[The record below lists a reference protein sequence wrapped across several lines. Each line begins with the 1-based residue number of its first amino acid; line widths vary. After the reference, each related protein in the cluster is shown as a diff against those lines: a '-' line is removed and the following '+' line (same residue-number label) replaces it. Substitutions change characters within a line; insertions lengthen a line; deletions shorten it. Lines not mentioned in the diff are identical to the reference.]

1 MCCFS
6 GPVKSVSAT
15 NIFARM
21 ESDERQ
27 LLVYSMSLETDQAVA
42 MVLPL
47 PVAKGSTE
55 KALRF
60 INLQKYPNFFD
71 DLAAGFPVPT
81 SHSNSMD
88 SNPGVAA
95 AAPEKLAVFQVGE
108 FEASFVPGVKDFD
121 RLDEK
126 FRLPPNAFKKLPGY
140 KNYGF
145 AVFKLKPGAQQVHPM
160 AFEFRTDLPARLFFP
175 TVHIHDGKVHP
186 EAEFDHKLFCQ
197 PSDALALKMAKWEE
211 SPKLA
216 NKFMDVKKSAGII
229 LRDEHCY
236 KHELRG
242 TLPNRDTFAEARA

>member
-21 ESDERQ
+21 ETGERQ
-27 LLVYSMSLETDQAVA
+27 LLVYRMSLETDKAVA

-55 KALRF
+55 KAVRF
-60 INLQKYPNFFD
+60 INLQKYPDFFD
-71 DLAAGFPVPT
+71 DLEKGFPVMLT
-81 SHSNSMD
+81 NSMHGD
-88 SNPGVAA
+88 GPMPASAGIHETLV
-95 AAPEKLAVFQVGE
+95 VHHVGD

-121 RLDEK
+121 RLDK
-126 FRLPPNAFKKLPGY
+126 QFRLPPTAFKKLPGY
-140 KNYGF
+140 KDFGF
-145 AVFKLKPGAQQVHPM
+145 AVFKLKPGAQNVHPM

-175 TVHIHDGKVHP
+175 TVHIHDGEVHA
-186 EAEFDHKLFCQ
+186 EADFDHKLYCQ
-197 PSDALALKMAKWEE
+197 PSDALQLKMADWEE

-216 NKFMDVKKSAGII
+216 GKFIDVKKAVGIVTA
-229 LRDEHCY
+229 DEHCY

-242 TLPNRDTFAEARA
+242 LLPNRDTFAEART